1 VRHRLRLRQRLA
13 AEHGFGI
20 LEVVI
25 AAAVLLAFIGAAF
38 SLLIDSQKRTAGA
51 ERHEAAISLAQG
63 EVERLRQFGYAEL
76 GLTVSPTGATPSTG
90 SNPDNPAEYVSGGN
104 FLVRSNFRDRN
115 SAPPP
120 GVPATGEPFVAPP
133 ATGVVDPT
141 PTRMNSGGYLYDV
154 HRYVTWVDLTCVV
167 GGTDQC
173 QRDENTDGVED
184 PDAKRIVVA
193 VRPAA
198 EQQMAAGAT
207 KPVWV
212 TTVVTDPNSVAAGA
226 TPPTPP
232 ADPTA
237 TAQNFYLYDT
247 RCDQSVR
254 VPPAAGHDARD
265 TGRSLD
271 CLPTNSLR
279 PDLMGTDRA
288 PATEIVMHNYSQDY
302 PFARTGGSAAPGL
315 ALLPPLAVSPPC
327 PTSYGVLTAA
337 VDKHRVHRWLS
348 PKMPA
353 AFTSTTQ
360 SAMAVWTRTVD
371 ALAGA
376 ATLCVAMHKVNAAGS
391 VVGGALATAT
401 QRLSVW
407 PVLATQ
413 VQFKFAHAGTPP
425 AAFSL
430 AADERILLT
439 LSLANTSLPGG
450 VELLYD
456 HPTYDTVLSVGT
468 TTPLP

>member
-38 SLLIDSQKRTAGA
+38 SLLIDAQKRTAGA

-63 EVERLRQFGYAEL
+63 EVERLRQFGYADL
-76 GLTVSPTGATPSTG
+76 GLTVNPTGATPSAG

-104 FLVRSNFRDRN
+104 FLVRSNFRDR
-115 SAPPP
+115 SSDEPP
-120 GVPATGEPFVAPP
+120 GVPATGEPFVAPLP
-133 ATGVVDPT
+133 AGVTPA
-141 PTRMNSGGYLYDV
+141 PTRMNSSGYLYDV

-167 GGTDQC
+167 GGTDRC
-173 QRDENTDGVED
+173 AGPRDG
-184 PDAKRIVVA
+184 KRIVVA

-212 TTVVTDPNSVAAGA
+212 TTVVTDPNAVAAGA

-265 TGRSLD
+265 TGQSLD
-271 CLPTNSLR
+271 CLNTNDLR
-279 PDLMGTDRA
+279 PDLMGTARA
-288 PATEIVMHNYSQDY
+288 PGTEIVMHNYSQDY
-302 PFARTGGSAAPGL
+302 PFARTDGSAAPGL
-315 ALLPPLAVSPPC
+315 ALLPPLAMSPTC
-327 PTSYGVLTAA
+327 PTSYGVATAA
-337 VDKHRVHRWLS
+337 EDKHRVHRWLS
-348 PKMPA
+348 QKMPA
-353 AFTSTTQ
+353 TFTSTTQ

-371 ALAGA
+371 ALAGE
-376 ATLCVAMHKVNAAGS
+376 ATLCVAMHKVNGSGS

-407 PVLATQ
+407 PVVATQ
-413 VQFKFAHAGTPP
+413 IQFKFAHAGTPP
-425 AAFSL
+425 ATFSL
-430 AADERILLT
+430 AANERILLT